1 MGVVFA
7 QQFLHALAAA
17 VALAAPSPRAA
28 TPAVTASLAPLASAA
43 APQGRPFRFKAT
55 ITGQAPADAEVT
67 FSLVPPSG
75 QGAPVAFARQTAALS
90 GAGSAELRSSVVSSQ
105 FFAVRGRYEVVAS
118 AGGTPAGPPLPFT
131 VTAPPVQMPV
141 FRDVTASAG
150 ISTTTSEGVCGD
162 WSSGAAWGDVNGD
175 GRPDLVVTR
184 LEQPLQLYVN
194 LGGGRFRD
202 EAAAWGLDNGGETAI
217 GVSFGDYDND
227 GRPDLFVANN
237 GSDRLF
243 HNDGRRFSDVSARA
257 GIGDAYDSMSASWAD
272 YDGDGRLDLYVTD
285 YASCLGPPAQ
295 LGYEPD
301 RLYHNDGDGRFTEV
315 TSVLGPN
322 ATIGAGFQ
330 AAWFDYNGDRR
341 PDLFLANDF
350 FGQQPDRNHL
360 WRNDGGGRFTD
371 VSMPSGAGRAM
382 NTMGVGIGDYDRDGR
397 LDLALSNGYSNVLLR
412 NDGNGRF
419 TSAAA
424 AAGIEHTYQQVD
436 EHGFTWGVEFADLN
450 LDGWE
455 DLYFG
460 AGYLWALEWFG
471 ERPYVL
477 RNEVFVNDRH
487 GRFVDLST
495 PSRADDPGVTRGV
508 AIGDYDRDGR
518 LDVFVVNQ
526 DGESHLYRNV
536 TPYGHDHWL
545 EVKTVG
551 TVSNRDGCGAR
562 LTVRVRGGSLVREV
576 LCGSTSVSSGR
587 DEVVHFGLGT
597 ARRFTLRILWPSGR
611 TTVYRRLKPDRLV
624 TLVEPRR

>member
-1 MGVVFA
+1 MFA

-118 AGGTPAGPPLPFT
+118 VGGTPAGPPLPFT
-131 VTAPPVQMPV
+131 VTAPLVQMPV

-243 HNDGRRFSDVSARA
+243 HNDGRRFRDVSVQA
-257 GIGDAYDSMSASWAD
+257 GIGALVS
-272 YDGDGRLDLYVTD
+272 R
-285 YASCLGPPAQ
+285 
-295 LGYEPD
+295 
-301 RLYHNDGDGRFTEV
+301 
-315 TSVLGPN
+315 
-322 ATIGAGFQ
+322 ATIRPHEWPHPQPHGPI
-330 AAWFDYNGDRR
+330 YLGD
-341 PDLFLANDF
+341 
-350 FGQQPDRNHL
+350 
-360 WRNDGGGRFTD
+360 
-371 VSMPSGAGRAM
+371 
-382 NTMGVGIGDYDRDGR
+382 
-397 LDLALSNGYSNVLLR
+397 
-412 NDGNGRF
+412 
-419 TSAAA
+419 
-424 AAGIEHTYQQVD
+424 
-436 EHGFTWGVEFADLN
+436 
-450 LDGWE
+450 
-455 DLYFG
+455 
-460 AGYLWALEWFG
+460 
-471 ERPYVL
+471 
-477 RNEVFVNDRH
+477 VN
-487 GRFVDLST
+487 
-495 PSRADDPGVTRGV
+495 
-508 AIGDYDRDGR
+508 
-518 LDVFVVNQ
+518 
-526 DGESHLYRNV
+526 
-536 TPYGHDHWL
+536 
-545 EVKTVG
+545 
-551 TVSNRDGCGAR
+551 
-562 LTVRVRGGSLVREV
+562 
-576 LCGSTSVSSGR
+576 
-587 DEVVHFGLGT
+587 
-597 ARRFTLRILWPSGR
+597 
-611 TTVYRRLKPDRLV
+611 
-624 TLVEPRR
+624 